1 MINAYKNFFKGYV
14 DFSGRSTR
22 AEYWWIYLTNFILAV
37 FLYMII
43 YSTVVS
49 NPNSIE
55 AIETVNS
62 LTNFGIIWLVIFFLP
77 GLALIIRRLRDAGFH
92 WALIFIA
99 FIPGVGSIAL
109 LILLAFPSKNIVELD
124 VKTDQETQSL
134 NIN

>member
-22 AEYWWIYLTNFILAV
+22 SEYWWIYLTNFILAV

-43 YSTVVS
+43 YSIVVS

-62 LTNFGIIWLVIFFLP
+62 LTYFGIFWLVIFFLP
-77 GLALIIRRLRDAGFH
+77 GLALTIRRLRDAGFH
-92 WALIFIA
+92 WALIFIT
-99 FIPGVGSIAL
+99 FIPWVGSIAL
-109 LILLAFPSKNIVELD
+109 LVLLAFLSKNIVELD
-124 VKTDQETQSL
+124 VKTDQETQ
-134 NIN
+134 

>member
-22 AEYWWIYLTNFILAV
+22 SEYWWIYLTNFILAV

-62 LTNFGIIWLVIFFLP
+62 LTNFGIFWLVIFFLP
-77 GLALIIRRLRDAGFH
+77 GLALTIRRLRDAGFH
-92 WALIFIA
+92 WALIFIT
-99 FIPGVGSIAL
+99 FIPWVGSIAL
-109 LILLAFPSKNIVELD
+109 LVLLAFPSKNIVELD
-124 VKTDQETQSL
+124 VKTDQETQ
-134 NIN
+134 

>member
-22 AEYWWIYLTNFILAV
+22 AEYWWIYLTNLVLAV
-37 FLYMII
+37 FLYMIT

-62 LTNFGIIWLVIFFLP
+62 LTYFSIFLM
-77 GLALIIRRLRDAGFH
+77 
-92 WALIFIA
+92 
-99 FIPGVGSIAL
+99 
-109 LILLAFPSKNIVELD
+109 
-124 VKTDQETQSL
+124 
-134 NIN
+134 

>member
-1 MINAYKNFFKGYV
+1 MINAYKNFVKGYW
-14 DFSGRSTR
+14 DFSGRSTCS
-22 AEYWWIYLTNFILAV
+22 EYWWIYLTNFILAV

-77 GLALIIRRLRDAGFH
+77 ALALTIRRLRDAGFH
-92 WALIFIA
+92 WALIFIT
-99 FIPGVGSIAL
+99 FIPWVGSIAL
-109 LILLAFPSKNIVELD
+109 LVLLAFPSNNIVELD
-124 VKTDQETQSL
+124 VKTDQETQ
-134 NIN
+134 

>member
-1 MINAYKNFFKGYV
+1 MINAYKNFLIGYV

-22 AEYWWIYLTNFILAV
+22 SEYWWIYLTNFILAV

-62 LTNFGIIWLVIFFLP
+62 LTNFGIFWLVIFFLP
-77 GLALIIRRLRDAGFH
+77 GLALTIRRLRDAGFH
-92 WALIFIA
+92 WALIFIT
-99 FIPGVGSIAL
+99 FIPWVGSIAL
-109 LILLAFPSKNIVELD
+109 LVLLAFPSKNIVELD
-124 VKTDQETQSL
+124 VKTDQETQ
-134 NIN
+134 

>member
-22 AEYWWIYLTNFILAV
+22 SEYWWIYLTNFILAV

-62 LTNFGIIWLVIFFLP
+62 LTNFGIFWLVIFFLP
-77 GLALIIRRLRDAGFH
+77 GLALTIRRLRDASFH
-92 WALIFIA
+92 WALIFIT
-99 FIPGVGSIAL
+99 FIPWVGSIAL
-109 LILLAFPSKNIVELD
+109 LVLLAFPSKNIVELD
-124 VKTDQETQSL
+124 VKTDQETQ
-134 NIN
+134 

>member
-1 MINAYKNFFKGYV
+1 MINAYKNFLIGYV

-22 AEYWWIYLTNFILAV
+22 SEYWWIYLTNFILAV

-62 LTNFGIIWLVIFFLP
+62 LTTFGICWLVIFFLP
-77 GLALIIRRLRDAGFH
+77 GLALTIRRLRDAGFH
-92 WALIFIA
+92 WALIFIT
-99 FIPGVGSIAL
+99 FIPWVGSIAL
-109 LILLAFPSKNIVELD
+109 LVLLAFPSNNIVELD
-124 VKTDQETQSL
+124 VKTDQETQ
-134 NIN
+134 

>member
-22 AEYWWIYLTNFILAV
+22 SEYWWIYLTNFILAV

-62 LTNFGIIWLVIFFLP
+62 LTNFGIFWLVIFFLP
-77 GLALIIRRLRDAGFH
+77 GLALTIRRLRDDGFH
-92 WALIFIA
+92 WALIFIT
-99 FIPGVGSIAL
+99 FIPWVGSIAL
-109 LILLAFPSKNIVELD
+109 LVLLAFPSKNIVELD
-124 VKTDQETQSL
+124 VKTDQETQ
-134 NIN
+134 

>member
-1 MINAYKNFFKGYV
+1 MINAYKNFFRGYV

-22 AEYWWIYLTNFILAV
+22 SEYWWIYLTNFILAV

-62 LTNFGIIWLVIFFLP
+62 LTNFGIFWLVIFFLP
-77 GLALIIRRLRDAGFH
+77 GLALTIRRLRDAGFH
-92 WALIFIA
+92 WALIFIT
-99 FIPGVGSIAL
+99 FIPWVGSIAL
-109 LILLAFPSKNIVELD
+109 LVLLAFPSKNIVELD
-124 VKTDQETQSL
+124 VKTDQETQ
-134 NIN
+134 

>member
-22 AEYWWIYLTNFILAV
+22 SEYWWIYLTNFILAV

-43 YSTVVS
+43 YSIVVS

-62 LTNFGIIWLVIFFLP
+62 LTYFGIFWLVIFFLP
-77 GLALIIRRLRDAGFH
+77 GLALTIRRLRDAGFH
-92 WALIFIA
+92 WALIFIT
-99 FIPGVGSIAL
+99 FIPWVGSIAL
-109 LILLAFPSKNIVELD
+109 LVLLAFPSKNIVELD
-124 VKTDQETQSL
+124 VKTDQETQ
-134 NIN
+134 